1 LAGRKILLV
10 TFSINSFTWHCQRAY
25 FLSPIMNSLENLSV
39 STLRQAIVLR
49 ERIDALNAEL
59 NELLENGEPST
70 SSNGTSQRR
79 AMSAAAR
86 RRIGE
91 AQRLRWARQKGEMP
105 PAPVEKPAPKRFSP
119 AVRAKMAA
127 AAKLRWAKAK
137 AAGRNTL

>member
-1 LAGRKILLV
+1 
-10 TFSINSFTWHCQRAY
+10 
-25 FLSPIMNSLENLSV
+25 MNSLENLSV

-59 NELLENGEPST
+59 NGLLENGVPS
-70 SSNGTSQRR
+70 SPSNGTPKRR
-79 AMSAAAR
+79 TMSAAAR

-91 AQRLRWARQKGEMP
+91 AQRLRWARQKGETT
-105 PAPVEKPAPKRFSP
+105 PAPAAKPALKRFSA

-127 AAKLRWAKAK
+127 AAKARWAKAK

>member
-1 LAGRKILLV
+1 
-10 TFSINSFTWHCQRAY
+10 
-25 FLSPIMNSLENLSV
+25 MNSLENLSV

-119 AVRAKMAA
+119 SVRAKMAA